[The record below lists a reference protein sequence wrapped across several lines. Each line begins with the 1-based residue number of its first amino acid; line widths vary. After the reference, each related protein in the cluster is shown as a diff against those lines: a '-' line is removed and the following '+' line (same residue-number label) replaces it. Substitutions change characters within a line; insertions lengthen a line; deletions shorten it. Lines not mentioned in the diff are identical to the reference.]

1 MVTLAGTSLSPMLA
15 AHSQVLSRRVN
26 ERILELAP
34 RATTAHG
41 LFVCECGQAE
51 CSEPLDVTPAEV
63 EDVRADGSHFV
74 VVPGH
79 EQLRLETVLTRTG
92 RYVVVDKNGSGRTL
106 ALRTDP
112 RRRARVDPG
121 SDG

>member
-1 MVTLAGTSLSPMLA
+1 MVTLAGASLSPMLA
-15 AHSQVLSRRVN
+15 AHSQVLYRRVN

-34 RATTAHG
+34 PSTVAHG
-41 LFVCECGQAE
+41 LFVCECGNAE
-51 CSEPLDVTPAEV
+51 CSQPLDLTPAEY

-79 EQLRLETVLTRTG
+79 EQLRLETVVTRTG
-92 RYVVVDKNGSGRTL
+92 RFVVVEKNGPGRRL

-112 RRRARVDPG
+112 RRPARVDPASSG
-121 SDG
+121 